1 MSGDRVF
8 VTSQIG
14 SGVRREGNHPRLV
27 QGGNAADAGERE
39 LGASRRIAGDRRSR
53 RLSSWRA
60 SAGRDGRR
68 LWQYRL
74 EAQGTLPGVH
84 DKHNLASP
92 SPVTDGQMVYA
103 WFGTGQLVALD
114 MNGKPVWQRHLGQEI
129 SPFDVIWGHSSSPT
143 LFGDLLILLCD
154 HEPASYLLAVD
165 KRTGKERWRADRG
178 KGRLSYSTPLV
189 VNTPGG
195 PELIVN
201 SSERVDAYD
210 PRTGAHL
217 WFTGGTNRFPIPMP
231 VFHDGLIY
239 MSRGYRSGP
248 YMAIRPGG
256 RGDISKSHV
265 VWEAATG
272 APYISSLVYDA
283 GLIYMAT
290 DVGAITV
297 VDASTGQRVSQQRV
311 EGIFSASPVAGD
323 GKIYFVSETG
333 ETIVMQSGRTP
344 TVLARNDLGE
354 RAVAS
359 PAISNGSDLHSNR
372 RSRLLHWHACRIELS
387 AAVDRGHA
395 GASASL
401 VRSPVPVPLEI
412 VLDRLSAYLL
422 DYETQSI
429 RACGRGAVRPMDQA
443 ASGYGGAT
451 VGRRK
456 LKSTYFLVR
465 LPDGQA
471 WYGFRDVDER

>member
-1 MSGDRVF
+1 MVRLAFILCLIAGGSVAAADWPHWRGPHGTGATRESNLPVRWSASENVAWKAPIGGLGVSTPIVSGDRVF
-8 VTSQIG
+8 VTSQLG
-14 SGVRREGNHPRLV
+14 AGVRREGNHPRLV
-27 QGGNAADAGERE
+27 QGGNAAEAGERE
-39 LGASRRIAGDRRSR
+39 LGASRQ
-53 RLSSWRA
+53 RA
-60 SAGRDGRR
+60 SGDGTSFLVESFSRTDGRR
-68 LWQYRL
+68 LWQYKL
-74 EAQGTLPGVH
+74 EAGGELPGVH

-114 MNGKPVWQRHLGQEI
+114 MNGKLVWQRHLGQEI
-129 SPFDVIWGHSSSPT
+129 SPFDVIWGHSSSPA
-143 LFGDLLILLCD
+143 LFEDLLILLCD

-165 KRTGKERWRADRG
+165 KKTGKERWRAERG
-178 KGRLSYSTPLV
+178 KGRMSYSTPLV
-189 VNTPGG
+189 VSTPSG

-210 PRTGAHL
+210 PRTGTLL

-256 RGDISKSHV
+256 RGDVSKSHV

-272 APYISSLVYDA
+272 APYISSLVYDS

-297 VDASTGQRVSQQRV
+297 VDAKTGQRVSQQRV
-311 EGIFSASPVAGD
+311 DGIFSASPVAAD

-344 TVLARNDLGE
+344 AVLSRNDLGE

-359 PAISNGSDLHSNR
+359 PAISNGQ
-372 RSRLLHWHACRIELS
+372 IF
-387 AAVDRGHA
+387 
-395 GASASL
+395 
-401 VRSPVPVPLEI
+401 
-412 VLDRLSAYLL
+412 
-422 DYETQSI
+422 I
-429 RACGRGAVRPMDQA
+429 RTDDHVFCIGTGRA
-443 ASGYGGAT
+443 
-451 VGRRK
+451 
-456 LKSTYFLVR
+456 
-465 LPDGQA
+465 
-471 WYGFRDVDER
+471 